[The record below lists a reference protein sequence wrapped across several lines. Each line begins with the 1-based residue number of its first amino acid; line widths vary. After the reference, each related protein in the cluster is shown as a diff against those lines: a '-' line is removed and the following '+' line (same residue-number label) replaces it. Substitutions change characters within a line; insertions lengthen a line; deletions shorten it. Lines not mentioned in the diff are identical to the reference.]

1 VFAWHYRAKFPNL
14 ALFLSITPSPCPV
27 MNPLKATSSN
37 SLSFNEKLK
46 SRKVLDALFAEG
58 KVLHGGPVR
67 LLYLVQPYVD
77 DFPVKMAVT
86 APKRAMKFAHDRNRM
101 KRLMREAYRIN
112 KHQLI
117 HYCQEKK
124 IGLAIL
130 FISRCNTPLDYHVTE
145 EKIIL
150 LLKLIIQD
158 HEKSIK

>member
-1 VFAWHYRAKFPNL
+1 
-14 ALFLSITPSPCPV
+14 
-27 MNPLKATSSN
+27 MNPLEAIPSN
-37 SLSFNEKLK
+37 SLSINEKLK

-58 KVLHGGPVR
+58 RVLHGGPVR
-67 LLYLVQPYVD
+67 LLYLVQPYAD
-77 DFPVKMAVT
+77 GFPVKMAVT

-101 KRLMREAYRIN
+101 KRLMREAYRTN

-117 HYCQEKK
+117 QYCHQKK

-158 HEKSIK
+158 HEKNTK

>member
-1 VFAWHYRAKFPNL
+1 MMPSFPL
-14 ALFLSITPSPCPV
+14 P
-27 MNPLKATSSN
+27 SN
-37 SLSFNEKLK
+37 SFSFNEKLK
-46 SRKVLDALFAEG
+46 SRKILDALFTEG

-67 LLYLVQPYVD
+67 LLFMVQPYAD

-112 KHQLI
+112 KHDLI
-117 HYCQEKK
+117 QYCHQKK

-130 FISRCNTPLDYHVTE
+130 FISRCNTPLDYNVTQ

-158 HEKSIK
+158 YEKSTK

>member
-1 VFAWHYRAKFPNL
+1 MIP
-14 ALFLSITPSPCPV
+14 LSSLP
-27 MNPLKATSSN
+27 SN

-46 SRKVLDALFAEG
+46 SRKVLDALFEEG

-67 LLYLVQPYVD
+67 LLYMAQPYVY

-112 KHQLI
+112 KHDLI
-117 HYCQEKK
+117 RYCHQKK

-130 FISRCNTPLDYHVTE
+130 FISRCNTPLDYHVTQ

-158 HEKSIK
+158 HEKSTK

>member
-1 VFAWHYRAKFPNL
+1 
-14 ALFLSITPSPCPV
+14 
-27 MNPLKATSSN
+27 MNPLEVNPSN

-58 KVLHGGPVR
+58 RVLHGGPVR
-67 LLYLVQPYVD
+67 LLYMVQPYVD
-77 DFPVKMAVT
+77 GFPVKIGVT

-101 KRLMREAYRIN
+101 KRLMREGYRIN

-117 HYCQEKK
+117 RYCHQKK
-124 IGLAIL
+124 IGLALL

-158 HEKSIK
+158 HEKSTK

>member
-1 VFAWHYRAKFPNL
+1 
-14 ALFLSITPSPCPV
+14 
-27 MNPLKATSSN
+27 MNPLEAVPSN
-37 SLSFNEKLK
+37 ALSINEKLK

-58 KVLHGGPVR
+58 KVLHGGPLR
-67 LLYLVQPYVD
+67 LLYLVQPYTD
-77 DFPVKMAVT
+77 GFPVKMAVS
-86 APKRAMKFAHDRNRM
+86 APKRAMKLAHDRNRM

-117 HYCQEKK
+117 QYCHQKK

-130 FISRCNTPLDYHVTE
+130 FISRCNTPLNYHVTE

-158 HEKSIK
+158 HEKNTK

>member
-1 VFAWHYRAKFPNL
+1 
-14 ALFLSITPSPCPV
+14 
-27 MNPLKATSSN
+27 MNPLEAIPSN
-37 SLSFNEKLK
+37 SLSINEKLK

-58 KVLHGGPVR
+58 RVLHGGPVR

-77 DFPVKMAVT
+77 GFPVKMAVT

-101 KRLMREAYRIN
+101 KRLMREAYRTN

-117 HYCQEKK
+117 QYCHLKK

-130 FISRCNTPLDYHVTE
+130 FISRCNTPIDYHVTE

-158 HEKSIK
+158 HEKNTK

>member
-1 VFAWHYRAKFPNL
+1 
-14 ALFLSITPSPCPV
+14 
-27 MNPLKATSSN
+27 MNPLEAIPSN
-37 SLSFNEKLK
+37 SLSINEKLK

-58 KVLHGGPVR
+58 RVLHGGPIR
-67 LLYLVQPYVD
+67 LLYLVQPYID
-77 DFPVKMAVT
+77 GFPVKMAVT

-101 KRLMREAYRIN
+101 KRLMREAYRTN
-112 KHQLI
+112 KHQLM
-117 HYCQEKK
+117 HYCHQKK

-158 HEKSIK
+158 HEKNTK